1 MNKIF
6 IITGANRGLG
16 KAFVDLLIKNED
28 HFVISIS
35 RSASDGIPTLHFL
48 VVDNQAVSEKWKE
61 TGFTYFIGWYNKPIL
76 MDDILKGI
84 DDLRSKE
91 VRAKMSI
98 SGQRFVDG
106 LGARRLVKELRT
118 NL

>member
-1 MNKIF
+1 M
-6 IITGANRGLG
+6 G
-16 KAFVDLLIKNED
+16 KAFVGLLIKNED

-35 RSASDGIPTLHFL
+35 RSASDGIPTLQFL

-61 TGFTYFIGWYNKPIL
+61 TGFTYFIGWYNKPTL

-106 LGARRLVKELRT
+106 LGARRLVKELKT